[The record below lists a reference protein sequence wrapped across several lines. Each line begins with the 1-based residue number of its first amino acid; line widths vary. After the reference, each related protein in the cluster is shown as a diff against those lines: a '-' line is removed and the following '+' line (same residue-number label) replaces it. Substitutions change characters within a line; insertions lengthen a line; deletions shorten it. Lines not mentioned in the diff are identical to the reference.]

1 MACGD
6 FGVVSTSAPGH
17 PPGLSV
23 CLLSGFMCWPH
34 TIQFLSSTCAV
45 TCSFVSCPVH
55 VYLPYTCAALSFIYF
70 TFAWPRLPGHGLPLP
85 TQNDCAGVEE
95 VMDGLQITYLFFY
108 LPLDI
113 YFNSN
118 YYCTLLCCQRCRSF
132 FWIFRLLCCILLCDH
147 TDYFYSWLVF
157 RFYVKCIEGMEYVP
171 IRVWVY
177 VSDRQKH

>member
-95 VMDGLQITYLFFY
+95 VMDGLQITYLFFIY
-108 LPLDI
+108 LWTSTSIQIIIARYYAASVVDPSSGSLG
-113 YFNSN
+113 YFVVF
-118 YYCTLLCCQRCRSF
+118 YFVITPTTF
-132 FWIFRLLCCILLCDH
+132 IL
-147 TDYFYSWLVF
+147 
-157 RFYVKCIEGMEYVP
+157 G
-171 IRVWVY
+171 
-177 VSDRQKH
+177 